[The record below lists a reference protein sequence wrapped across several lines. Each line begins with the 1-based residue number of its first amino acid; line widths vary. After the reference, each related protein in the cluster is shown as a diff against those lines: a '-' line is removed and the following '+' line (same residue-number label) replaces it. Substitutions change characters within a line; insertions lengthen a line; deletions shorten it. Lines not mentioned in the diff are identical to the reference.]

1 MPRSPSIVPDDTNRD
16 VYLVLD
22 DFGRLGRAWRET
34 DEAGAN
40 RTTLVL
46 NLLDGQ
52 YEDPVRIVAF
62 NTAEGWSRDVT
73 VDIADE
79 LRRRFVS
86 TTRYRNRFSSS
97 WKRSTGAEGCGLIPG
112 EGVPRSPRL
121 LRERAAPRRRETR

>member
-22 DFGRLGRAWRET
+22 DFGHLGRAWHET
-34 DEAGAN
+34 DEAGTSRA
-40 RTTLVL
+40 TLVR

-62 NTAEGWSRDVT
+62 NTAQGWSRDVT

-79 LRRRFVS
+79 LRRRYVEYDEVPESVLKFLEAA
-86 TTRYRNRFSSS
+86 NRH
-97 WKRSTGAEGCGLIPG
+97 
-112 EGVPRSPRL
+112 
-121 LRERAAPRRRETR
+121 

>member
-1 MPRSPSIVPDDTNRD
+1 MPRSPSLVPDDTNRD

-34 DEAGAN
+34 DEAEAN

-62 NTAEGWSRDVT
+62 NTAQGWSRDVT

-79 LRRRFVS
+79 LRRRYVEYDEVPASVLKFLEAA
-86 TTRYRNRFSSS
+86 NR
-97 WKRSTGAEGCGLIPG
+97 R
-112 EGVPRSPRL
+112 
-121 LRERAAPRRRETR
+121 

>member
-1 MPRSPSIVPDDTNRD
+1 MPRSPSIVPEDTNRD

-34 DEAGAN
+34 DEAGTSRA
-40 RTTLVL
+40 TLVR

-52 YEDPVRIVAF
+52 YENPVRIIAF
-62 NTAEGWSRDVT
+62 NTVEGWSRDVT

-79 LRRRFVS
+79 LRRRYVEYDEVS
-86 TTRYRNRFSSS
+86 ESVLKFLEAT
-97 WKRSTGAEGCGLIPG
+97 CGLIPG